1 MWIWKGKLKINIIMI
16 RVAIMEPLFKRF
28 GEKWKSDSAKCVI
41 NVRPNLVK
49 EFIDI
54 PLICPVPCP
63 YMIYRLPLIS

>member
-1 MWIWKGKLKINIIMI
+1 MI
-16 RVAIMEPLFKRF
+16 RVAIMEPLFKRLVKN
-28 GEKWKSDSAKCVI
+28 EKVTLPSVAI

-63 YMIYRLPLIS
+63 YIIYRLPLIS